1 MGGRHAATDFKER
14 SVVRLFF
21 LLSGAKPACARAR
34 QHPMLEYASTSPPA
48 RLPWLVDEAGAH
60 VDYRKHRLFP
70 SAKNHLTW
78 RPCEAGGSRAL
89 VVIGDSY
96 ADDVDMGF
104 ETWPSQLAR
113 ALPATLVNTARGGSR
128 TPAALEQLAR
138 ADRRLPTE
146 QFPVGERLLVVHTG
160 GNDLLLALL
169 LPPLTLLLWLDVL
182 ALSGASAGLRPPSRR
197 GTSTTRPRRVRDM
210 CIGLWSPPARPAR
223 LSLLLPASP
232 LPPPPGL
239 ASP

>member
-1 MGGRHAATDFKER
+1 
-14 SVVRLFF
+14 
-21 LLSGAKPACARAR
+21 
-34 QHPMLEYASTSPPA
+34 MLEYASTSPPA

-128 TPAALEQLAR
+128 T
-138 ADRRLPTE
+138 
-146 QFPVGERLLVVHTG
+146 VGEEK
-160 GNDLLLALL
+160 
-169 LPPLTLLLWLDVL
+169 PC
-182 ALSGASAGLRPPSRR
+182 S
-197 GTSTTRPRRVRDM
+197 
-210 CIGLWSPPARPAR
+210 
-223 LSLLLPASP
+223 
-232 LPPPPGL
+232 
-239 ASP
+239 